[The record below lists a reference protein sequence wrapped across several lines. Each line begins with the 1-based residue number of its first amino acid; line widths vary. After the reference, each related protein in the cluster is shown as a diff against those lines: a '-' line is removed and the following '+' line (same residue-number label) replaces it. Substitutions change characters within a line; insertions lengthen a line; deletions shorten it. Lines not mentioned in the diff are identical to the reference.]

1 MKFTTIHVMDKST
14 EKIISNI
21 ASIQL
26 EAIMTI
32 AQDRSIPDDLA
43 FQYLEIPSESQWDEA
58 VETLRSLYLQMTE
71 MPTMIRMLSEYQ
83 LLICSHILYRME
95 DVWMIDNSEGVFGAW
110 SEIHAQ
116 MKKFHPEF
124 TLSRV

>member
-26 EAIMTI
+26 ETIMI
-32 AQDRSIPDDLA
+32 MAQDRSIPDDIA

-124 TLSRV
+124 TLSQV

>member
-43 FQYLEIPSESQWDEA
+43 FQYLEIPSESQWDHA
-58 VETLRSLYLQMTE
+58 IETLRELYIQMIE

-124 TLSRV
+124 TLSQV

>member
-26 EAIMTI
+26 EAIITI

-124 TLSRV
+124 TLSHV

>member
-95 DVWMIDNSEGVFGAW
+95 DVWMIDNSEGVYGAW

-124 TLSRV
+124 TLSQV

>member
-1 MKFTTIHVMDKST
+1 MKFTTVHVMDKST

-26 EAIMTI
+26 EAIITI

-124 TLSRV
+124 TLSQV

>member
-95 DVWMIDNSEGVFGAW
+95 DIWMIDNSEGVFGAW

-124 TLSRV
+124 TLSQV

>member
-26 EAIMTI
+26 EAIITI

-124 TLSRV
+124 TLSQV

>member
-43 FQYLEIPSESQWDEA
+43 FQYLESQWDEA
-58 VETLRSLYLQMTE
+58 VETLRSLYLQMME

-124 TLSRV
+124 TLSQV

>member
-110 SEIHAQ
+110 GEIHAQ

-124 TLSRV
+124 TLSQV

>member
-1 MKFTTIHVMDKST
+1 MDKST
-14 EKIISNI
+14 EKILSNI

-26 EAIMTI
+26 EAIKI
-32 AQDRSIPDDLA
+32 ISQDRSIPEDLS
-43 FQYLEIPSESQWDEA
+43 FRYLEIPSESEFDEA
-58 VETLRSLYLQMTE
+58 VETLGDLYNQMIE

-124 TLSRV
+124 TLSQV

>member
-124 TLSRV
+124 TLSQI

>member
-124 TLSRV
+124 TLSQV

>member
-58 VETLRSLYLQMTE
+58 VETLRSLYNQMIE

-124 TLSRV
+124 TLSQV

>member
-71 MPTMIRMLSEYQ
+71 MPTMIRMLREYQ

-124 TLSRV
+124 TLSQV

>member
-1 MKFTTIHVMDKST
+1 MKSTTIHVMDKST
-14 EKIISNI
+14 GKIISNI

-26 EAIMTI
+26 EAITSI
-32 AQDRSIPDDLA
+32 DQDRSMPEDLA
-43 FQYLEIPSESQWDEA
+43 FKYLEIPSESQWDHA
-58 VETLRSLYLQMTE
+58 VETLRDLYIQMRE
-71 MPTMIRMLSEYQ
+71 MPTIIRMLSEYQ
-83 LLICSHILYRME
+83 LLLCSHILYRME

-124 TLSRV
+124 TLSHV

>member
-1 MKFTTIHVMDKST
+1 MKFTTIHVMDKPT

-26 EAIMTI
+26 EAIITI

-58 VETLRSLYLQMTE
+58 VETLRELYIQMIK

-124 TLSRV
+124 TLSHV

>member
-43 FQYLEIPSESQWDEA
+43 FKYLEITSESQWDHA
-58 VETLRSLYLQMTE
+58 IETLRELYIQMIE
-71 MPTMIRMLSEYQ
+71 IPIMIRMLSEYQ
-83 LLICSHILYRME
+83 LLICSHIIYRME
-95 DVWMIDNSEGVFGAW
+95 EVWMIDNSEGVFGAW

-124 TLSRV
+124 TLSQV

>member
-1 MKFTTIHVMDKST
+1 MKSTTIHVMDKST

-26 EAIMTI
+26 EAITSI
-32 AQDRSIPDDLA
+32 DQDRSMPEDLA
-43 FQYLEIPSESQWDEA
+43 FKYLEIPSESQWDHA
-58 VETLRSLYLQMTE
+58 VETLRDLYIQMME
-71 MPTMIRMLSEYQ
+71 MPTIIRMLSEYQ
-83 LLICSHILYRME
+83 LLLCSHILYRME

-124 TLSRV
+124 TLSHV

>member
-1 MKFTTIHVMDKST
+1 MKFTTIHVMDKPT
-14 EKIISNI
+14 EKIIYNI

-124 TLSRV
+124 TLSQV